1 MEELQLEIFVLFWLI
16 GINGAPIL
24 LTKLLGQRFSC
35 PIDCN
40 RVFSDGRPILGPSKT
55 FRGLISALLVSV
67 LIGSI
72 FAIPLHTS
80 LLFGALS
87 MMGDMTTSFI
97 KRRLSLVSSSMAL
110 GLDQIPES
118 LFPLLGCNDLLGISV
133 EQIVVVVVAF
143 FLIDL
148 ILSQLLFWLRIRKTP
163 Y

>member
-1 MEELQLEIFVLFWLI
+1 MEELQLEIIVLFWLM

-24 LTKLLGQRFSC
+24 LTKLLGQRFSY
-35 PIDCN
+35 PIDCK
-40 RVFSDGRPILGPSKT
+40 RLFLDDRPILGASKT

-72 FAIPLHTS
+72 FAIAFHTS

-87 MMGDMTTSFI
+87 MAGDMTSSFI
-97 KRRLSLVSSSMAL
+97 KRRFGLVSSSMAL

-118 LFPLLGCNDLLGISV
+118 LFPLLGCKDLLGISV
-133 EQIVVVVVAF
+133 EQIVVIVLAF
-143 FLIDL
+143 CLIDL
-148 ILSQLLFWLRIRKTP
+148 ILSRLLFWLRIRKTP

>member
-1 MEELQLEIFVLFWLI
+1 MEELQLEIIVLFWLM

-24 LTKLLGQRFSC
+24 LTKLLDQRFSY

-40 RVFSDGRPILGPSKT
+40 RLFFDDRPILGSSKT
-55 FRGLISALLVSV
+55 LRGLVSALLVSV

-72 FAIPLHTS
+72 FAIPLHIS

-87 MMGDMTTSFI
+87 MTGDMTTSFI
-97 KRRLSLVSSSMAL
+97 KRRFGLVSSSMAL

-118 LFPLLGCNDLLGISV
+118 LFPLLGCKDFLGISV
-133 EQIVVVVVAF
+133 AQIVVIVLAF
-143 FLIDL
+143 CLIDL
-148 ILSQLLFWLRIRKTP
+148 ILSRLLFWLHIRKTP